1 MNFRYLCGQD
11 VVWLLMEGQQHLSV
25 PSWSFLQQWKKW
37 QMELLVYV
45 LTLNTFNLMVSILS
59 SSRCIDQLL
68 MKTIR
73 ILNCYFRCL
82 HCLLLQLH
90 MEIFTSRIL
99 TKSSQVACTLVS
111 QRRVGVFAFHGCTA
125 PIT

>member
-1 MNFRYLCGQD
+1 MNLSYLCGQD

-68 MKTIR
+68 MKTIW

-99 TKSSQVACTLVS
+99 TK
-111 QRRVGVFAFHGCTA
+111 
-125 PIT
+125 